1 MALSIGKAWDETR
14 GIIGRDGKLLMV
26 VAAALLVL
34 PTALVTMVTPPQGL
48 GEQPEPTIGAQLLNI
63 VMALVM
69 QVGSLAVTTVA
80 LRPGTTVGE
89 AIATGAKK
97 LLPAIGA
104 ALLFIVPMII
114 LLAILLAV
122 VVGVNLDAD
131 LQTRLTPQQLGG
143 TGVLILFVWACV
155 LLFFAVRFL
164 PASPVTVAESNN
176 PVAILKRSWS
186 LTRGHFWKLLGFIVL
201 LAIAALLALMAAGI
215 VFGMIVLLLFGQPEA
230 MSLSALFLGL
240 LTGAVQALLVVV
252 FATMVARIYTQLA
265 TSPGVPHVEEK
276 AA

>member
-14 GIIGRDGKLLMV
+14 GIIGRDGKLLTV

-34 PTALVTMVTPPQGL
+34 PTALMTMVSPPQGM
-48 GEQPEPTIGAQLLNI
+48 GEQPEPSTGVQLLNI
-63 VMALVM
+63 AMALVM
-69 QVGSLAVTTVA
+69 QVGSLAVTAVA
-80 LRPGTTVGE
+80 LKPGATVGE
-89 AIATGAKK
+89 AIATGARK
-97 LLPAIGA
+97 LLPALGA

-114 LLAILLAV
+114 LLALLLAV
-122 VVGVNLDAD
+122 VVGVTLDAD
-131 LQTRLTPQQLGG
+131 LQNKLTAEQLGG
-143 TGVLILFVWACV
+143 TGALILFAWMCV
-155 LLFFAVRFL
+155 LIFFAVRFM

-186 LTRGHFWKLLGFIVL
+186 LTRGHFWKLLGFVVL
-201 LAIAALLALMAAGI
+201 LGIAALLALLAAGV

-240 LTGAVQALLVVV
+240 LTGTAQAVLVVV

>member
-1 MALSIGKAWDETR
+1 MALSIGKAWDEAR
-14 GIIGRDGKLLMV
+14 GIIGRDGKLLAI

-34 PTALVTMVTPPQGL
+34 PTTLMTMITPPQGM
-48 GEQPEPTIGAQLLNI
+48 GQQPEPTTGAQLLNI

-69 QVGSLAVTTVA
+69 QVGTLAVTAVA

-97 LLPAIGA
+97 LLPAVGA
-104 ALLFIVPMII
+104 ALLFIVPMIV
-114 LLAILLAV
+114 LLALLLGA
-122 VVGVNLDAD
+122 VVGVTLDAD

-143 TGVLILFVWACV
+143 TGVLILLLWICV

-176 PVAILKRSWS
+176 PVTILKRAWS
-186 LTRGHFWKLLGFIVL
+186 LTSGHFWKLLGFIVL
-201 LAIAALLALMAAGI
+201 LGLAALLALAAAGV

-240 LTGAVQALLVVV
+240 LTGAVQAAVVVV
-252 FATMVARIYTQLA
+252 FAVMIARIYTQLA
-265 TSPGVPHVEEK
+265 TSPGVPHVEERP
-276 AA
+276 A